1 MGRNDEKPTG
11 PVFRPVPGVNRFG
24 IMPAAGRAP
33 VVRNIANEDMTDLVR
48 YFLLKYPRLSP
59 DEFGRI
65 YPEQFAQYNRALVET
80 GLAMSKPD
88 VMALDRIDMSSLA
101 RKNGEKNQI
110 PELTVDGSIRLQVR
124 LFSKDPDMGFYR
136 QIPCFSEGVIRVN
149 VERYVYFRMLHM
161 DMESESFRVFL
172 RDYAEVRGALPDQP
186 AVWQS
191 GVYGTVDL
199 RFRRDDGSCAI
210 IVDPDN
216 CGTFSSI
223 YRQIPPKE
231 LGWDKIRREA
241 WKHIALANAER
252 ARTKFGKAGT
262 HPVVRLAEVFSSY
275 VVLSNYILETNKAK
289 LAPGQARRVSR
300 PDTESNKSDTHAVGK
315 PDMSRQDIPDKLVRN
330 VGLIRVVSEKPPRT
344 FSSKSSRNYKIPSWT
359 ARGHVR
365 TYKSGKTVYVRPT
378 VRHRKSLGSGNAK
391 APQSVI
397 NVNAGA
403 DKE

>member
-1 MGRNDEKPTG
+1 MARNDEKPTG

-24 IMPAAGRAP
+24 IMPTADRVP
-33 VVRNIANEDMTDLVR
+33 VIRNIANEDMTDLVR
-48 YFLLKYPRLSP
+48 YFLLKYPKLSP

-65 YPEQFAQYNRALVET
+65 YPEQFAQYNRALVEK
-80 GLAMSKPD
+80 GLAMSKSD
-88 VMALDRIDMSSLA
+88 IMALDRIDMSALA

-110 PELTVDGSIRLQVR
+110 PELAVDESLRLQVR
-124 LFSKDPDMGFYR
+124 LFSKNPDMGFYR

-149 VERYVYFRMLHM
+149 VDRYVYFKMLGM
-161 DMESESFRVFL
+161 DIESESFRVFL
-172 RDYAEVRGALPDQP
+172 RDYAEVKSPLPGQP
-186 AVWQS
+186 AVWQP

-199 RFRRDDGSCAI
+199 RFRRDTGSCEI
-210 IVDPDN
+210 TVDPDN
-216 CGTFSSI
+216 CGTFSAI
-223 YRQIPPKE
+223 YRQVPPKE

-241 WKHIALANAER
+241 WKHIAQANAER
-252 ARTKFGKAGT
+252 ARTKFEKAGT

-275 VVLSNYILETNKAK
+275 VVLSNYVLETNKAK
-289 LAPGQARRVSR
+289 LAPGQARRASNSN
-300 PDTESNKSDTHAVGK
+300 TESNKSDAGAVGK

-330 VGLIRVVSEKPPRT
+330 VGLIRVVSERPPRT
-344 FSSKSSRNYKIPSWT
+344 FSSKSSRNYRIPSWT

-378 VRHRKSLGSGNAK
+378 VRHRKSLGSGNTK